1 MGPGKAGPSVAGQPG
16 TRRPTRSRLGW
27 RTRPALTQGTV
38 ADVPE
43 PGPLVRGLLRV
54 VEHLGW
60 RLGTAACLGVSILA
74 SCGLTVAVL
83 LVLGASPQ
91 RLLVGA
97 SISILAPALISTPSI
112 ALALRLVD
120 HLAGLRLRLE
130 REVEQRA
137 AAEERLRRLVGE
149 DELTGLGNRRDFLSR
164 ARTALAIARRARQSI
179 GILVI
184 DLDHFKEVND
194 RHGHQIGDEALIR
207 VARLLRRELRAT
219 DSAARIGGDEFVALL
234 PQADARSSA
243 TAAERIRLAV
253 ADDGQEPALTVT
265 IGCVVSGT
273 SRMQLPQLMRAADQA
288 LYAAKRAGRNRVFL
302 AGRSGPA
309 AAPEALPAESSPA

>member
-1 MGPGKAGPSVAGQPG
+1 MGPGKPSPPAAGQPDPARPMRSRWG
-16 TRRPTRSRLGW
+16 WRRP
-27 RTRPALTQGTV
+27 RPPAPV
-38 ADVPE
+38 SAADVPD
-43 PGPLVRGLLRV
+43 PGPLVSGMLRI
-54 VEHLGW
+54 VERLGW
-60 RLGTAACLGVSILA
+60 RLGTAACLAASILV
-74 SCGLTVAVL
+74 SCGLTLVVL
-83 LVLGASPQ
+83 SALGASAQ
-91 RLLVGA
+91 RMLVGA
-97 SISILAPALISTPSI
+97 CISVLAPALISAPSI

-120 HLAGLRLRLE
+120 HLAGLRQRLE

-137 AAEERLRRLVGE
+137 AAEARLRRLVGE

-164 ARTALAIARRARQSI
+164 ARTALAIARRSHHSI

-234 PQADARSSA
+234 PQADARSA
-243 TAAERIRLAV
+243 AAAAERIRRAV
-253 ADDGQEPALTVT
+253 AEDGHEPPLTVT

-302 AGRSGPA
+302 SGRSGPPA
-309 AAPEALPAESSPA
+309 AAEAPAAEASPA

>member
-1 MGPGKAGPSVAGQPG
+1 MGPGKAGPSVAGQPE

-27 RTRPALTQGTV
+27 RTRPALTQGTA